1 MEEYRMITPSFLIC
15 FFPNDHSFREFFLIL
30 IWMHKILV
38 DTILISNDSEFR
50 DGWSWVG
57 RDIRNEVLL
66 DALWVPIDA

>member
-1 MEEYRMITPSFLIC
+1 
-15 FFPNDHSFREFFLIL
+15 
-30 IWMHKILV
+30 MHKILV

-57 RDIRNEVLL
+57 RDIRNEALL